1 MIHELKTW
9 PLFYKRI
16 FTCQKNFEIRK
27 DDRGFE
33 INDRLNL
40 KEFDPVTNEY
50 TGRSCFR
57 TITYI
62 LRGGEFGL
70 ESGYVIMSIEP

>member
-9 PLFYKRI
+9 PLFFKRVL
-16 FTCQKNFEIRK
+16 TGQKNFELRK

-33 INDRLNL
+33 IGDTLNL
-40 KEFDPVTNEY
+40 KEWDPITNEY
-50 TGRSCFR
+50 TGRTVLR
-57 TITYI
+57 RVTYI

-70 ESGYVIMSIEP
+70 EPGYVIMSI